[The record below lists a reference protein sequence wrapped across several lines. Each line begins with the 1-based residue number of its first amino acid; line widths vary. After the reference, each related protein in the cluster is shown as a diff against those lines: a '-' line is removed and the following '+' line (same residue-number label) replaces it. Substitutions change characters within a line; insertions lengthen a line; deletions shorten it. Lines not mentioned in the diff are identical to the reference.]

1 MAFDIFGLN
10 SNRSKVI
17 SYPNSNNNRGEKTT
31 RNIILGGA
39 DDPHLKSTL
48 AANGVFAL
56 EDMKW
61 YTKFNRFGYINPYNE
76 TANREY
82 LFFTKPDLNIFSDN
96 KDNDTY
102 NDYQLTTDNL
112 NPGVNSNGGLK
123 NNALFQDAV
132 HRFKGSLVQLQSS
145 IKTDGIYNPF
155 MCILSNGV
163 TSKLDLPGLSAE
175 SNESASNMYGST
187 IQYRS
192 SSFKSDNGYDFSL
205 SFTDTKYL
213 EIYMIAKLYDEYC
226 RQEKL
231 GYIRPKKKYIRNRV
245 IDNQFSIYK
254 IIVGADGE
262 QILYFAKLTGVYF
275 TDVPRGDMGD
285 PAQDGFKF
293 SLSFHAQFVEDS
305 NPNILSDFNILTKNV
320 PKSVIPVYNT
330 KINAVNNKWAGL
342 PYVVQVN
349 SNKDKRAAKAAREDH
364 GDYIYLL
371 KWRE

>member
-1 MAFDIFGLN
+1 MAFDIFGLD

-17 SYPNSNNNRGEKTT
+17 SYPNSSNSRGAKTT

-82 LFFTKPDLNIFSDN
+82 LFFTKPDLNIFSDD
-96 KDNDTY
+96 KDNDNY

-112 NPGVNSNGGLK
+112 NPGVNGNGGLQ

-155 MCILSNGV
+155 MCILSNGI

-231 GYIRPKKKYIRNRV
+231 G
-245 IDNQFSIYK
+245 
-254 IIVGADGE
+254 
-262 QILYFAKLTGVYF
+262 
-275 TDVPRGDMGD
+275 
-285 PAQDGFKF
+285 
-293 SLSFHAQFVEDS
+293 
-305 NPNILSDFNILTKNV
+305 
-320 PKSVIPVYNT
+320 
-330 KINAVNNKWAGL
+330 
-342 PYVVQVN
+342 
-349 SNKDKRAAKAAREDH
+349 
-364 GDYIYLL
+364 
-371 KWRE
+371 